1 MKNLEQALQNIK
13 KGVFTTE
20 EHKRQIPLKK
30 GFEHLKVEKQTKSV
44 VRLGCKYANLQEIK
58 IKNIETN
65 SLSKNLEWIKEYE
78 DILMINQETKE
89 ISIRLT
95 KSRNSKHK
103 AKTKWFLNGLET
115 TKEELIKLGCLYAKD
130 INSSNYDSPVFNV
143 KVKDLIS
150 LGGYC

>member
-1 MKNLEQALQNIK
+1 MKDLQKALQNIK
-13 KGVFTTE
+13 KGVFVTE

-30 GFEHLKVEKQTKSV
+30 GFEHLKVEKLTKSV

-58 IKNIETN
+58 IKNVETN

-78 DILMINQETKE
+78 NILMINQETNE
-89 ISIRLT
+89 ISIRFT
-95 KSRNSKHK
+95 KSRNKNHK
-103 AKTKWFLNGLET
+103 AKTKWFLNGIET
-115 TKEELIKLGCLYAKD
+115 TKEELIKLGCLYSRD
-130 INSSNYDSPVFNV
+130 ITPSNNNSPVFNV